1 MQLWLARDSGVSLR
15 EQLVTQIKL
24 AIAANQLA
32 PGAKLPSTRELAR
45 RYRVHANTVSAAY
58 QQLEDERW
66 IDLRHGSGVYVRTRE
81 QSSATSTNADALVSG
96 LLATA
101 LNAGV
106 SRSQLVAAMQRELA
120 RPQSEELVLVEPD
133 PELGAILVAELAAA
147 EIAVNLIGTP
157 KPDARFVLARASQIS
172 AVGPTLP
179 DGAHVTSLQVRAISD
194 ALTPYLP
201 LPKDVLVAVASRWS
215 GFLESAAAVL
225 SSAGLP
231 QDALL
236 LIDAREHDWKQRA
249 TSSAAV
255 ICDVVSAKALLS
267 SSSRIIAFPLLS
279 SECLSEVERLSRW
292 LRS

>member
-58 QQLEDERW
+58 QQLEDERRM
-66 IDLRHGSGVYVRTRE
+66 DLRHGSGVDVRTRE
-81 QSSATSTNADALVSG
+81 HLAATSTNADALVSG

-106 SRSQLVAAMQRELA
+106 SRWELVAAMQRELA

-133 PELGAILVAELAAA
+133 SELGAILVAELAAA
-147 EIAVNLIGTP
+147 EIAVNLVATP
-157 KPDARFVLARASQIS
+157 NPDSRFVLARASQIS

-179 DGAHVTSLQVRAISD
+179 YGAHITELQNRVYSEEYTLI
-194 ALTPYLP
+194 LP
-201 LPKDVLVAVASRWS
+201 THND
-215 GFLESAAAVL
+215 
-225 SSAGLP
+225 
-231 QDALL
+231 
-236 LIDAREHDWKQRA
+236 
-249 TSSAAV
+249 
-255 ICDVVSAKALLS
+255 
-267 SSSRIIAFPLLS
+267 
-279 SECLSEVERLSRW
+279 
-292 LRS
+292 